1 MSLYYIFKAVGLSL
15 ILTIIIEA
23 GLALIIGLRKKDL
36 LLVALV
42 NIITNPAVVII
53 YLLLPTRQSPIS
65 LNWRQFLLK
74 QPITAGSEPL

>member
-65 LNWRQFLLK
+65 LNWRRFY
-74 QPITAGSEPL
+74 

>member
-42 NIITNPAVVII
+42 
-53 YLLLPTRQSPIS
+53 
-65 LNWRQFLLK
+65 
-74 QPITAGSEPL
+74 